1 VKFFVCLFGLSL
13 GLSGCNG
20 LLSNSEFASNN
31 ETQYLK
37 SKNGKDLVVKPPLS
51 SDNISDFYRLPNQTH
66 LDIRPVDA
74 CI

>member
-1 VKFFVCLFGLSL
+1 MSL

-20 LLSNSEFASNN
+20 LLSNTEFASNN

-51 SDNISDFYRLPNQTH
+51 SENISDFYRLPNQTQAAKVS
-66 LDIRPVDA
+66 IKPPTEK
-74 CI
+74 